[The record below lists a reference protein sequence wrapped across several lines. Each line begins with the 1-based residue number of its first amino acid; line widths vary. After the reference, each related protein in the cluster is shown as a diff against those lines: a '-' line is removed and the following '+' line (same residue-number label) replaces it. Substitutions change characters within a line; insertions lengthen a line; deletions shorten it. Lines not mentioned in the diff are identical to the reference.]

1 MRFRKLLSVML
12 CAIFLVTASVKSKQ
26 ITPAT
31 VTIPVSGVEEGAVV
45 PPKIQLTSNPYH
57 SLCLKPNWPAQF
69 TVPARLGGRERSIG
83 ASEIGI
89 SKSNLDVLAD
99 KNQLQLLGLPD
110 HPSVALSLSQFA
122 VLPHITVSVR
132 NGHTDTQEV
141 YSGVRL
147 ADLLS
152 KIGAPI
158 GNELRGKAMTSCV
171 RASASDG
178 YAVVFSLSEIDPE
191 FHPGEIIV
199 ADQMNGQPLDAK
211 SGPFRV
217 VASEDKRPARWV
229 RNLTTLQLRTV
240 D

>member
-1 MRFRKLLSVML
+1 M
-12 CAIFLVTASVKSKQ
+12 
-26 ITPAT
+26 PA
-31 VTIPVSGVEEGAVV
+31 
-45 PPKIQLTSNPYH
+45 KIQLTSNPYH
-57 SLCLKPNWPAQF
+57 SPGHLKPDWSGEFAVPVKLAGHEWP
-69 TVPARLGGRERSIG
+69 VG
-83 ASEIGI
+83 ASEFKI
-89 SKSNLDVLAD
+89 SKSNVDVLDRSTDQIEAAQLQGAPPGGVRISSNIAD
-99 KNQLQLLGLPD
+99 KDKLQLLGLPD

-122 VLPHITVSVR
+122 VLPHTTVTVK

-147 ADLLS
+147 ADLLT
-152 KIGAPI
+152 KVGAPI
-158 GNELRGKAMTSCV
+158 GNELHGKAMTSCV

-211 SGPFRV
+211 SGPFRI

-229 RNLTTLQLRTV
+229 RNLTTLELRTV